1 LNVPNALTL
10 VRFILIPVYLYIF
23 LQGYTAIAFIIL
35 VVAGATD
42 VLDGYLA
49 RRQKQTTVLGSMLD
63 PLADKTLMLTV
74 VLSFL
79 YDRLIPWAAAIAMFI
94 RDGGM
99 IIVSA
104 IYYFR
109 GKKTVPANTMGKVT
123 TILYYGA
130 IPLIMFKVTYA
141 WHYLWV
147 VIIIS
152 FITSLIYIFKIKR
165 LNREVS

>member
-10 VRFILIPVYLYIF
+10 VRFILIPIYLYIF
-23 LQGYTAIAFIIL
+23 LQGYTAIAFMIL

-79 YDRLIPWAAAIAMFI
+79 YGRLISPAAAIAMFI
-94 RDGGM
+94 RDGAGRRQ
-99 IIVSA
+99 SQPTRWGRQQP
-104 IYYFR
+104 YF
-109 GKKTVPANTMGKVT
+109 TMWQ
-123 TILYYGA
+123 
-130 IPLIMFKVTYA
+130 F
-141 WHYLWV
+141 H
-147 VIIIS
+147 
-152 FITSLIYIFKIKR
+152 
-165 LNREVS
+165 